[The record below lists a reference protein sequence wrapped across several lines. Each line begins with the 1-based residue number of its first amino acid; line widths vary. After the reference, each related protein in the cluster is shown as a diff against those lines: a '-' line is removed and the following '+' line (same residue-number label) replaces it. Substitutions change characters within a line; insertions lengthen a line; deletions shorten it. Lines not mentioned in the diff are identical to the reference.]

1 MQLSGENSRLEYDII
16 IHKKDDVYSQIEC
29 ERSITKELNEYFSFD
44 VPGAKFMPSFKNR
57 LWDGKIRLFDIRNNQ
72 IYVGLSEYIYK
83 FATAKKYTISG
94 GVRTPLEIDIDTVKS
109 FIDGLKSTVK
119 IRDYQLDAVQHSIRN
134 GRSILVSPT
143 ASGKS
148 FIIYI
153 LIRYYLESQQILDNS
168 HILLLVPRSS
178 LVEQMYTDFQ
188 DYGWDS
194 EKYCHRIYA
203 GKDKT
208 SPKLVHIS
216 TWQSI
221 YQLPKK
227 HFDQYKVIIGDEV
240 HTFAAKSLKTIMH
253 KTIDCPYKFGL
264 TGTLDDAESHHLVLE
279 GLFGTVKKVTTTKAL
294 IDSKQISD
302 LKIIGIVLTYSKKEC
317 IIREYNKEIKFI
329 TEHPQRNNLIRN
341 LCIDLKGNTVV
352 LFSLIKHGQL
362 LHELI
367 KERAHVNRKTFFV
380 FGGTDSETR
389 EKIRGI
395 VETERDAIVV
405 ASFGVFSTGINI
417 RNLHNIIFASP
428 YKSRIRNLQSIG
440 RGLRTHESKAGA
452 KLYDIADNFNNNNHT
467 IKHFVK
473 RIGIYNQEEFDYEI
487 IKINL
492 K

>member
-1 MQLSGENSRLEYDII
+1 MLLSGENSRLEYDII

-29 ERSITKELNEYFSFD
+29 ERSIAKELNEYFSFE

-72 IYVGLSEYIYK
+72 IYVGLSDYIYK

-94 GVRTPLEIDIDTVKS
+94 GVRTPLEIDNASVIS
-109 FIDGLKSTVK
+109 FIEGIKSGVK

-134 GRSILVSPT
+134 GRCILVSPT

-148 FIIYI
+148 FIIYV
-153 LIRYYLESQQILDNS
+153 LIRYYQQIIDNS

-227 HFDQYKVIIGDEV
+227 HFEKYKVIIGDEV
-240 HTFAAKSLKTIMH
+240 HTFAAKSLKTLIH
-253 KTIDCPYKFGL
+253 KTTDCQYKFGL
-264 TGTLDDAESHHLVLE
+264 TGTLDDTESHHLVLE
-279 GLFGTVKKVTTTKAL
+279 GLFGSVKKVTTTKKL
-294 IDSKQISD
+294 IDAKQISD
-302 LKIIGIVLTYSKKEC
+302 LKIIGIVLTYSDKEC
-317 IIREYNKEIKFI
+317 IIRDYNKEIKFI

-341 LCIDLKGNTVV
+341 LCIDLKGNTLV
-352 LFSLIKHGQL
+352 LFSLIKHGEF
-362 LHELI
+362 LHGII
-367 KERAHVNRKTFFV
+367 KEKADVNRKTFFV
-380 FGGTDSETR
+380 YGGTDSETR

-395 VETERDAIVV
+395 VEKERDSIVV

-452 KLYDIADNFNNNNHT
+452 KLYDIADDFKNNNHT
-467 IKHFVK
+467 IKHFIT

-487 IKINL
+487 VKINL

>member
-1 MQLSGENSRLEYDII
+1 MQLSGENSRLEFDII
-16 IHKKDDVYSQIEC
+16 IHRKDDVYSQIEC
-29 ERSITKELNEYFSFD
+29 ERSITKELNEYFSFE

-94 GVRTPLEIDIDTVKS
+94 GVRTPLEIDNADVIS
-109 FIDGLKSTVK
+109 YIEGIKSTVK

-134 GRSILVSPT
+134 GRCILVSPT

-148 FIIYI
+148 FVIYI
-153 LIRYYLESQQILDNS
+153 LIRYYQQILENS

-194 EKYCHRIYA
+194 EKFCHRIYA

-227 HFDQYKVIIGDEV
+227 HFEKYKVIIGDEV
-240 HTFAAKSLKTIMH
+240 HTFAAKSLKTVMH
-253 KTIDCPYKFGL
+253 KTTDCPYKIGL

-279 GLFGTVKKVTTTKAL
+279 GLFGSVKKVTTTKQL
-294 IDSKQISD
+294 MDSKQISD

-317 IIREYNKEIKFI
+317 IIRDYNKEIKFI

-341 LCIDLKGNTVV
+341 LCIDLKGNTLV

-367 KERAHVNRKTFFV
+367 KERADVNRKTFFV
-380 FGGTDSETR
+380 FGGTDSDTR

-395 VETERDAIVV
+395 VETERDSIVV

-440 RGLRTHESKAGA
+440 RGLRTHESKAIA

-467 IKHFVK
+467 IKHFIK

-487 IKINL
+487 VKINL

>member
-1 MQLSGENSRLEYDII
+1 MQLSGENSRLEFDII

-29 ERSITKELNEYFSFD
+29 ERSITKELNEYFSFE

-94 GVRTPLEIDIDTVKS
+94 GVRTPLEIDVGTVQS
-109 FIDGLKSTVK
+109 FIDGLQSTVT

-134 GRSILVSPT
+134 GRCILVSPT

-153 LIRYYLESQQILDNS
+153 LIRYYQQILENS

-227 HFDQYKVIIGDEV
+227 HFEKYKVIIGDEV
-240 HTFAAKSLKTIMH
+240 HTFAAKSLKTVMH
-253 KTIDCPYKFGL
+253 KTTDCPYKFGL
-264 TGTLDDAESHHLVLE
+264 TGTLSDAESHHLVLE
-279 GLFGTVKKVTTTKAL
+279 GLFGSVKKVTTTKQL
-294 IDSKQISD
+294 MDSKQISN

-317 IIREYNKEIKFI
+317 IIRDYNEEIKFI
-329 TEHPQRNNLIRN
+329 TNYPQRNNLIRN
-341 LCIDLKGNTVV
+341 LCIDLKGNTLV

-367 KERAHVNRKTFFV
+367 KEKADVNRKTFFV

-389 EKIRGI
+389 ENIRRI

-440 RGLRTHESKAGA
+440 RGLRVHESKKIA

-467 IKHFVK
+467 IKHFIK

>member
-1 MQLSGENSRLEYDII
+1 MQLSGENSRLEFDII

-29 ERSITKELNEYFSFD
+29 ERSITKELNEYFSFE
-44 VPGAKFMPSFKNR
+44 VPGAKFMPSFKSR

-94 GVRTPLEIDIDTVKS
+94 GVRTPLEIDNNTVKS
-109 FIDGLKSTVK
+109 FIDGLKSTVT

-134 GRSILVSPT
+134 GRCILVSPT

-148 FIIYI
+148 FVIYI
-153 LIRYYLESQQILDNS
+153 LIRYYQQILENS

-227 HFDQYKVIIGDEV
+227 HFEKYKVIIGDEV
-240 HTFAAKSLKTIMH
+240 HTFAAKSLKTVMH
-253 KTIDCPYKFGL
+253 KATDCPYKIGL

-279 GLFGTVKKVTTTKAL
+279 GLFGSVKKVTTTKQL
-294 IDSKQISD
+294 MDSKQISD

-317 IIREYNKEIKFI
+317 IIRDYNKEIKFI
-329 TEHPQRNNLIRN
+329 TEHPQRNNLIMN
-341 LCIDLKGNTVV
+341 LSIDLKGNTLV

-362 LHELI
+362 LYELI
-367 KERAHVNRKTFFV
+367 KEKANVDRKTFLRLV
-380 FGGTDSETR
+380 GTDSDTR
-389 EKIRGI
+389 ENIRRI

-405 ASFGVFSTGINI
+405 ASFGVYSTGINI
-417 RNLHNIIFASP
+417 RNLHNLIFASP

-440 RGLRTHESKAGA
+440 RGLRMHESKSGA

-467 IKHFVK
+467 IKHFIK

>member
-1 MQLSGENSRLEYDII
+1 MQLSGENSRLEFDII

-94 GVRTPLEIDIDTVKS
+94 GVRTPLEIDVGTVQS
-109 FIDGLKSTVK
+109 FIDGLQSTVT

-134 GRSILVSPT
+134 GRCILVSPT

-153 LIRYYLESQQILDNS
+153 LIRYYQQILDNS

-194 EKYCHRIYA
+194 EKFCHRIYA

-227 HFDQYKVIIGDEV
+227 HFEKYKVIIGDEV
-240 HTFAAKSLKTIMH
+240 HTFAAKSLKTVMH
-253 KTIDCPYKFGL
+253 KTTDCPYKFGL
-264 TGTLDDAESHHLVLE
+264 TGTLSDAESHHLVLE
-279 GLFGTVKKVTTTKAL
+279 GLFGSVKKVTTTKQL
-294 IDSKQISD
+294 MDSKQISD

-317 IIREYNKEIKFI
+317 IIRDYNKEIKFI

-341 LCIDLKGNTVV
+341 LCIDLKGNTLV

-367 KERAHVNRKTFFV
+367 KEKADVNRKTFFV

-389 EKIRGI
+389 ENIRRI

-440 RGLRTHESKAGA
+440 RGLRIHESKVTAR
-452 KLYDIADNFNNNNHT
+452 LYDIADNFNNNNHT
-467 IKHFVK
+467 IKHFIK

>member
-134 GRSILVSPT
+134 GRCILVSPT

-148 FIIYI
+148 FVIYI
-153 LIRYYLESQQILDNS
+153 LIRYYQQILDNS

-194 EKYCHRIYA
+194 EKFCHRIYA

-227 HFDQYKVIIGDEV
+227 HFEKYKVIIGDEV

-253 KTIDCPYKFGL
+253 KTTDCPYKFGL

-279 GLFGTVKKVTTTKAL
+279 GLFGTVKKVTTTKQL
-294 IDSKQISD
+294 MDSKQISE

-317 IIREYNKEIKFI
+317 IIRDYNKEIKFI

-341 LCIDLKGNTVV
+341 LCIDLKGNTLV

-367 KERAHVNRKTFFV
+367 KERADVNRKTFFV

-395 VETERDAIVV
+395 VEKERDAIVV

-440 RGLRTHESKAGA
+440 RGLRTHESKAIA

-467 IKHFVK
+467 IKHFIS

-487 IKINL
+487 VKINL